1 MIVTK
6 MDFLKE
12 SDMDNSTLQRLQVES
27 LCFKQLDEQKSLTR
41 KQRELREKQ
50 ASDFMLN
57 NYYIIDNYKE
67 MYTANGEV
75 IAYSCVPKGKVGVSY
90 SDWCTIFNIICD
102 I

>member
-1 MIVTK
+1 
-6 MDFLKE
+6 
-12 SDMDNSTLQRLQVES
+12 MDNSTLQRLQVES
-27 LCFKQLDEQKSLTR
+27 ECEHFFKQLDEQKDITR

-75 IAYSCVPKGKVGVSY
+75 IAYSYVPKGKVGVSY